1 MESIFQKKKIKRS
14 YQVSGKFHLPE
25 KGFKVIIIK
34 MLNELQIGVDKHSE
48 NFNKEMGNIRKYPN
62 KSKKK
67 NAIAELKNILK
78 ELTTD

>member
-1 MESIFQKKKIKRS
+1 M
-14 YQVSGKFHLPE
+14 SGKFHLPE

-67 NAIAELKNILK
+67 MQ
-78 ELTTD
+78 